1 MDKKVKLSLSIKS
14 ALVVV
19 ITQII
24 IYLLNLIQ
32 IESTISLTEYRITI
46 SYIIVLVPTIFVAI
60 FFKIKPRYYLLIP
73 FIWIVFMF
81 LFFVPGYYL
90 SIYVQGYK
98 GSVALVALGSDIKK
112 MVAIFQISLLEILIS
127 VIIMWCK
134 KLILHLQNKSA
145 EQVEEKQE

>member
-32 IESTISLTEYRITI
+32 INCEFSSSDYNILI
-46 SYIIVLVPTIFVAI
+46 SYFIVISITTVAVLIF
-60 FFKIKPRYYLLIP
+60 KPKLRC
-73 FIWIVFMF
+73 IVFVPLTWIILMF
-81 LFFVPGYYL
+81 FFFVPGYYL

-112 MVAIFQISLLEILIS
+112 LVAIFWISLLEILIS